1 MAGSGALS
9 AGFKGIAKD
18 LIGPRE
24 KEEDAVD
31 YAEDQREEQQESGR
45 SYSMEVS
52 RERVETLWRQALRQ
66 KSSGKADLAAAK
78 ATRSKAE
85 MERQQM
91 SQAALEATR
100 HACRDL
106 IAEAERQ
113 LARAKQVEAEA
124 EKNLT
129 EAEARINEAETAR
142 LDADRYRET
151 ALADSYREKV
161 MAEAQ
166 QQAQTARSE
175 ADSYRDK
182 VTAETQQ
189 EAQTARSDAD
199 SYREKVMAEAEQE
212 AQRIRDEA
220 RAATLQECEELKR
233 HVTYEVESI
242 LSEIDTIRE
251 AAQEELELSEYML
264 RQPTS
269 GRCLK
274 MSGHRSWTIWRA
286 P

>member
-1 MAGSGALS
+1 MLTGLSAEIPPASFPAYRSPDFTLAGSGALS

-66 KSSGKADLAAAK
+66 KSSGNADLAAAK

-100 HACRDL
+100 QACRDL

-113 LARAKQVEAEA
+113 LAGAKQVEAEA

-142 LDADRYRET
+142 SDADRYRET
-151 ALADSYREKV
+151 ALAEAQQQVQTVRSEADSYREKV

-166 QQAQTARSE
+166 QQGQTARSE
-175 ADSYRDK
+175 GDSYRDK

-189 EAQTARSDAD
+189 EGPDGPVGCRQLP
-199 SYREKVMAEAEQE
+199 REGDGRGRTGGPE
-212 AQRIRDEA
+212 
-220 RAATLQECEELKR
+220 
-233 HVTYEVESI
+233 
-242 LSEIDTIRE
+242 DT
-251 AAQEELELSEYML
+251 
-264 RQPTS
+264 
-269 GRCLK
+269 
-274 MSGHRSWTIWRA
+274 
-286 P
+286 